1 MPLRI
6 NSSSP
11 TNAFRYQAIHHGPT
25 DQVQSEMWVG
35 LYARHSV
42 QRLLLLIAALFFSAT
57 LSASVK
63 LPSIVGDGMVLQRDQ
78 ALKIWGWA
86 DAGESVVVSFR
97 GETYQTTTA
106 STGEW
111 QVTTKPMTAGGPD
124 SMVIR
129 GTNEITLQDIF
140 VGDVWV
146 CSGQSNMTH
155 NFERWQE
162 RYAVEIATA
171 NHPEIRQFHVPTKAV
186 LTGPQADY
194 PGLSWKPATPANVLD
209 FTVVGYFF
217 AHKLYERYGVP
228 QGIINTCV
236 GGTPI
241 EAWTSEAGFRNFPAT
256 LATITQ
262 NQDTAYVDR
271 VNAEARADREA
282 DGPRVEADQGLL
294 GELKW
299 FDPAYTPRNWKRI
312 NIPGYWEDQGVRN
325 LDGTVW
331 YRREINVPA
340 TMTGVEGLVK
350 LGRIRDTDEL
360 YLNGQKVGQTTYE
373 YPQRR
378 YTIPAGLLHPGK
390 NLFVVRV
397 TNHIGKGGFVP
408 DKPYQLIAAGQSLDL
423 KGDWLYRVGEAF
435 APSRAYQH
443 VISAETETTEI
454 YTGMI
459 APFTRY
465 GVRGALWYQGES
477 NASDPTAYRQLL
489 PNLIADWRAQWQQE
503 DLVFLIAQLP
513 NYMDVDYL
521 PAASDWALMREAQL
535 ETALTTPHT
544 GLGINIDLG
553 EWNDIH
559 PGNKKPVGERLA
571 LQAMSIAFGDKALV
585 ASGPIF
591 HEQTIQDGKIIL
603 HFDHAGGGLVST
615 NGESL
620 AHFAIA
626 GADKRFV
633 WAHTEIQGDTV
644 VVWHESI
651 TSPRYVRYAWA
662 DNPDFANL
670 GNQEG
675 LPASPFRTDR

>member
-1 MPLRI
+1 MRAVPI
-6 NSSSP
+6 VS
-11 TNAFRYQAIHHGPT
+11 I
-25 DQVQSEMWVG
+25 
-35 LYARHSV
+35 
-42 QRLLLLIAALFFSAT
+42 FFSLLVAAT
-57 LSASVK
+57 LPAAVK
-63 LPSIVGDGMVLQRDQ
+63 LPSIVSDGMVLQRDQ
-78 ALKIWGWA
+78 ALQIWGWA

-97 GETYQTTTA
+97 GETYQTTTP

-111 QVTTKPMTAGGPD
+111 RVTTKPLTAGGPD
-124 SMVIR
+124 SMVIQ
-129 GTNEITLQDIF
+129 GHNKITLKDIF

-155 NFERWQE
+155 NFGRWQE
-162 RYAVEIATA
+162 RYAAEIATSA
-171 NHPEIRQFHVPTKAV
+171 NPKIRQFYVPTKAV

-194 PGLSWKPATPANVLD
+194 PGLSWKPATPTNLLD

-236 GGTPI
+236 GGTRI
-241 EAWTSEAGFRNFPAT
+241 EAWTSEEGFREFPNT

-262 NQDTAYVDR
+262 NKDTTYVDR
-271 VNAEARADREA
+271 VNAEARADRES
-282 DGPRVEADQGLL
+282 DGPHIEADQGLL
-294 GELKW
+294 GELRW
-299 FDPAYTPRNWKRI
+299 FDPAYIPRNWKRI

-331 YRREINVPA
+331 YRREIEVPA
-340 TMTGVEGLVK
+340 AMTEVEGLVK
-350 LGRIRDTDEL
+350 LGRIRDADEL
-360 YLNGQKVGQTTYE
+360 YINGQKVGNTTYE

-378 YTIPAGLLHPGK
+378 YTIPAGILRPGK

-397 TNHIGKGGFVP
+397 TNNGGKGGFIP
-408 DKPYQLIAAGQSLDL
+408 DKPYQLMAAGQTVDL

-435 APSRAYQH
+435 APSRAYKQA
-443 VISAETETTEI
+443 ISAQNQPTSL
-454 YTGMI
+454 YNGMI

-477 NASDPTAYRQLL
+477 NAGDPAAYRQLL
-489 PNLIADWRAQWQQE
+489 PNLIADWRAQWQEE

-513 NYMDVDYL
+513 NYMEVDYL

-535 ETALTTPHT
+535 ETALTTPRT

-571 LQAMSIAFGDKALV
+571 RQAMSIAYGDKDLV

-591 HEQTIQDGKIIL
+591 SEQTIQDGKIIL
-603 HFDHAGGGLVST
+603 HFDHVGDGLVST
-615 NGESL
+615 NGEGL
-620 AHFAIA
+620 AHFAVA

-633 WAHTEIQGDTV
+633 WAHAEIKGDTV
-644 VVWHESI
+644 VVSHESI
-651 TSPRYVRYAWA
+651 PAPRYARYAWA

-670 GNQEG
+670 GNREG